1 MHAKRTTSKL
11 ALLLLL
17 PCLLAAAPNLQA
29 ELGDI
34 TLKRQTPGMGDIPP
48 AVFPHWIHRMQFK
61 CAACH
66 DDLFAMK
73 AGSSKITMAD
83 IQAGKFC
90 GACHNGKKAFA
101 PTFAVC
107 SRCHRK

>member
-1 MHAKRTTSKL
+1 MRTKRTTSGL
-11 ALLLLL
+11 AFLLLLG
-17 PCLLAAAPNLQA
+17 LLAATPALRA

-48 AVFPHWIHRMQFK
+48 AIFPHWIHRMQFK

-66 DDLFAMK
+66 DELFAMQ
-73 AGSSKITMAD
+73 AGSSRITMSD

-90 GACHNGKKAFA
+90 GACHNGDRAFA